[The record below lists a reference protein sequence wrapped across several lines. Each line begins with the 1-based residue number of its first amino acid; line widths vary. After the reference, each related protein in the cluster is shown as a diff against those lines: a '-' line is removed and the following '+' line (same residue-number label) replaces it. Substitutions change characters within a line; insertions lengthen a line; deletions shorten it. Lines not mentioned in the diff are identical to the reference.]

1 MNEGFLCAMN
11 GIHVSRKTDP
21 FRIFIGRLSGRV
33 GLHNADQERI
43 DPGLK
48 VNPCRRPKTAPMC
61 ACGSSALQLFLSGGV
76 LAHFRNQGGTAVFFC
91 RP

>member
-43 DPGLK
+43 DP
-48 VNPCRRPKTAPMC
+48 CRRPKTAPMF
-61 ACGSSALQLFLSGGV
+61 ACGSSALQLF
-76 LAHFRNQGGTAVFFC
+76 
-91 RP
+91 